1 MGCSDVFLQINA
13 KEILISLWH
22 NQWITSFKNGFQE
35 KQFFLAYLKAYWEN
49 MKSLLCSSYFCLNV
63 LNHSPYFICQK
74 PNKAKQSILI
84 SNIPM
89 ICHSPRHV
97 IVTQKVPLHVL
108 MKCSR
113 FLTEAASAFYAA
125 LQLSYL
131 LPFFICS
138 ELFIAALT
146 ITLII
151 TLHLQINSNPLSC
164 LGTLNIQTGWA
175 PKSIT
180 QRRFVTQ
187 QRYDKNML
195 GYDNNIPV
203 KIVDL

>member
-1 MGCSDVFLQINA
+1 M
-13 KEILISLWH
+13 
-22 NQWITSFKNGFQE
+22 FKNGFPE
-35 KQFFLAYLKAYWEN
+35 KLFFLAYLKAYWEN

-74 PNKAKQSILI
+74 PNKVRIYRAFLFSTR
-84 SNIPM
+84 NIPM

-97 IVTQKVPLHVL
+97 LVTRKVPVHVL

-113 FLTEAASAFYAA
+113 FLTEAALAFYAA

-146 ITLII
+146 LTLSTPNLNPNLTFIDQFQP
-151 TLHLQINSNPLSC
+151 TLMPRNAKHTDR
-164 LGTLNIQTGWA
+164 LGA
-175 PKSIT
+175 
-180 QRRFVTQ
+180 
-187 QRYDKNML
+187 
-195 GYDNNIPV
+195 
-203 KIVDL
+203 